1 MPRLLLTL
9 ALVLV
14 PLAPLAAQTPE
25 PPPPADLP
33 PPPPII
39 EGDGQQESL
48 EPDVVIRKEEG
59 QTVEEY
65 RIHGQL
71 YMIRVTPRVGKPYY
85 LVDAD
90 GDGQLESRRFE
101 LDPDVMVPAWTIFR
115 W

>member
-1 MPRLLLTL
+1 MPRPIPIVLL
-9 ALVLV
+9 ALLAFT
-14 PLAPLAAQTPE
+14 PLYAEE
-25 PPPPADLP
+25 PAPPPANLP
-33 PPPPII
+33 PPPPIV
-39 EGDGQQESL
+39 EGDAQEETF

-71 YMIRVTPRVGKPYY
+71 YMIRVTPSVGKPYY

-90 GDGQLESRRFE
+90 GDGKLESRRFE